1 MSGAK
6 RVKKSNYTHSEL
18 EILTDEVMSNHSVLF
33 SSFSSTVT
41 NKRKIDIWDGIA
53 EKMNAN
59 TAGGRN
65 GVEVRKKWNDY
76 KCQIR
81 KKATTWRR
89 ESTMTGGGS
98 APPNLNAIEDQNHC
112 QMMTVKTN
120 RRFFL
125 HFNFHKQRKKKR
137 LTNNQLNISK

>member
-98 APPNLNAIEDQNHC
+98 APPNLNAIEDQ
-112 QMMTVKTN
+112 
-120 RRFFL
+120 
-125 HFNFHKQRKKKR
+125 QRKKKR